1 MVVHS
6 RAKICRLP
14 IRRHGGGYAVLL
26 HHPEKHFT
34 LPTAIQTPS
43 MGRRVLTLKA
53 TEISA
58 RLIAAME
65 HRGIDIAA
73 LAKASGK
80 PHRTLAKRIHEGTYA
95 GKELLA
101 TLAPVLGVP
110 LAWLDAGTAPLPV
123 WYRGSHSMP
132 GAHGVNEIRAIGVVS
147 GTQPIRRETADER
160 RIAQFLDWQN
170 RFAKRWH
177 SFIRNQSDPR
187 DSQVTAATREWTGYH
202 RSVVG
207 DIQEHL
213 NLSQL
218 AALSTALRLS
228 APDAKERDAGEELL
242 QARQRAYEMAI
253 FNAVEAETNDQET
266 ITLWPTGDPDGS
278 VGICQNA
285 LERLAKRRKRSDGLS
300 ENDLVTVRFHLGK
313 IPSEQSLAALAT
325 VKELPPT
332 TFSLCF
338 EALIRRRDDHVDKK
352 ENWSAVGTA
361 LRTLFQLILPN
372 DTTIPLMDAVRLHR
386 RQVTGKAKVPI
397 RSAADV
403 SQRHRLFNLHR
414 TYGGRIV
421 LIAEVESLYQQRGLD
436 TERAIQDLEIL
447 ASGPRGQVVFPLR
460 NDYIRFLDVPDPM
473 RT

>member
-6 RAKICRLP
+6 GAKICRLP

-80 PHRTLAKRIHEGTYA
+80 PHRTLAKRIYEGTYA

-110 LAWLDAGTAPLPV
+110 LAWLDAGSPPKPA
-123 WYRGSHSMP
+123 WYRRGDAEP
-132 GAHGVNEIRAIGVVS
+132 RARADENENEMVRAIGVVS
-147 GTQPIRRETADER
+147 GTQPIRRKTADER
-160 RIAQFLDWQN
+160 RIVQFLDWQN
-170 RFAKRWH
+170 QFAKRWH
-177 SFIRNQSDPR
+177 SFIHNQSDPR

-207 DIQEHL
+207 DIPEHL

-218 AALSTALRLS
+218 AALSTALRIS

-278 VGICQNA
+278 VG
-285 LERLAKRRKRSDGLS
+285 
-300 ENDLVTVRFHLGK
+300 
-313 IPSEQSLAALAT
+313 QS
-325 VKELPPT
+325 V
-332 TFSLCF
+332 
-338 EALIRRRDDHVDKK
+338 I
-352 ENWSAVGTA
+352 
-361 LRTLFQLILPN
+361 
-372 DTTIPLMDAVRLHR
+372 
-386 RQVTGKAKVPI
+386 
-397 RSAADV
+397 V
-403 SQRHRLFNLHR
+403 S
-414 TYGGRIV
+414 
-421 LIAEVESLYQQRGLD
+421 
-436 TERAIQDLEIL
+436 
-447 ASGPRGQVVFPLR
+447 
-460 NDYIRFLDVPDPM
+460 
-473 RT
+473 